1 MKVFYNIVAYIFH
14 PIFIPIY
21 GVLVYFLVSKKY
33 TSLAVKVGNLL
44 PIFILTI
51 VIPIICF
58 LILRNIGV
66 VNSISMSTRKE
77 RKYPLYISLVLL
89 FMIVYKVIPY
99 NYTIEL
105 YYFFVGLIIALF
117 TYLMMLFIKFKG
129 SMHMLGIGSLIMYL
143 INLSIHFEINL
154 TLSISVLILFAGI
167 IASSRLFFRAH
178 NKLEL
183 TVGLLIGVIS
193 QFITITYW
201 L

>member
-1 MKVFYNIVAYIFH
+1 
-14 PIFIPIY
+14 
-21 GVLVYFLVSKKY
+21 
-33 TSLAVKVGNLL
+33 
-44 PIFILTI
+44 
-51 VIPIICF
+51 
-58 LILRNIGV
+58 
-66 VNSISMSTRKE
+66 MSTRKE